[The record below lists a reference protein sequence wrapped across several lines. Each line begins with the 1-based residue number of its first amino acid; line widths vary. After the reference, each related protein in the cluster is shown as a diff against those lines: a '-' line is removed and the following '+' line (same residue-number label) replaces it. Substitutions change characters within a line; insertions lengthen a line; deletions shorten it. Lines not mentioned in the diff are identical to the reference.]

1 MVVERVHGHA
11 EDQIT
16 GNCSPVS
23 YRRRDAAVRCC
34 QVSMPSS
41 INGKSSPL
49 VHVRVLYI
57 STSSGGGGG
66 GESELGGHGRLA
78 PVISLAEWT
87 QRRRCDLVGRR

>member
-57 STSSGGGGG
+57 STSSGGWGGG
-66 GESELGGHGRLA
+66 GGGGG
-78 PVISLAEWT
+78 I
-87 QRRRCDLVGRR
+87 GGGG